1 MTRTRRTRLSAPS
14 QALVGVALLSLS
26 VHAPALAQT
35 QAQARPYL
43 DWPGKRAPQESTPP
57 AVPETAPATPLQHAL
72 PNAATG
78 QPGFD
83 IPPSPYGQV
92 GNPYRHEL
100 NWRGKTAP
108 VSAQATAPQTAQQ
121 TAPKTELA
129 SNWTPV
135 PQSRF
140 DAPRRAAPV
149 PATAPAQPAPQKVE
163 AAPLPTPRTPE
174 TIPARVANPVPLPQ
188 PKPPVVS
195 AETVARETAPVAA
208 VKPAPTPPVPTPPV
222 QAQAEPKPQPP
233 VQVQPQA
240 QPQPRP
246 DSGYRLPANSKYAGR
261 VSPELE
267 GRPAVPAQAA
277 APAAQKLDAPK
288 AQAQTAPQT
297 TAEAKPAATAQT
309 PAAKTPAAKASA
321 PKAGAKTADTKS
333 TEAKPADVKTAT
345 APAATAPLAQAAEQ
359 ESAEPYT
366 PFVPGS
372 RATTASQAP
381 RFYSLHRAY
390 GYEPDPA
397 PHTGG
402 DLAIDPNAVQTPAQG
417 KASETSGSGATSKAQ
432 KTDPTPAKDKTL

>member
-1 MTRTRRTRLSAPS
+1 M
-14 QALVGVALLSLS
+14 GVALLSLS

-35 QAQARPYL
+35 KTEAQTQVRSYL
-43 DWPGKRAPQESTPP
+43 DWPGKRAAQAATPP
-57 AVPETAPATPLQHAL
+57 AAPETAPATPLQRAL

-108 VSAQATAPQTAQQ
+108 VSAQAAAPQTPPQ

-140 DAPRRAAPV
+140 DTPRRAAPEPV
-149 PATAPAQPAPQKVE
+149 TPPVQPAPQKIE
-163 AAPLPTPRTPE
+163 ATPLATPQ
-174 TIPARVANPVPLPQ
+174 ARVANPVPLPQ

-208 VKPAPTPPVPTPPV
+208 VKPAPVPPVAPPPV
-222 QAQAEPKPQPP
+222 QAQAAAP
-233 VQVQPQA
+233 VSAPIQPQV

-246 DSGYRLPANSKYAGR
+246 DGGYRLPANSKYAGR

-277 APAAQKLDAPK
+277 APVAQKPEAPK

-297 TAEAKPAATAQT
+297 TAEAKPT
-309 PAAKTPAAKASA
+309 PTTKTPAAKASA
-321 PKAGAKTADTKS
+321 PKAGAKTA
-333 TEAKPADVKTAT
+333 EAKPADVKTAT

-402 DLAIDPNAVQTPAQG
+402 DLALDPGAVQTPAAD
-417 KASETSGSGATSKAQ
+417 KASEKPGSAATSKAQ

>member
-1 MTRTRRTRLSAPS
+1 M
-14 QALVGVALLSLS
+14 GVALLSLS

-43 DWPGKRAPQESTPP
+43 DWPGKRAPQAATSP
-57 AVPETAPATPLQHAL
+57 AAPETAPATPLQRAL

-100 NWRGKTAP
+100 NWRGKSAP
-108 VSAQATAPQTAQQ
+108 VNAQATAPQTAPQ
-121 TAPKTELA
+121 TAPNTELA

-140 DAPRRAAPV
+140 DAPRRPAPAPV
-149 PATAPAQPAPQKVE
+149 TPPAQPAPQKVE
-163 AAPLPTPRTPE
+163 AAPLPAPQTPVANA
-174 TIPARVANPVPLPQ
+174 ARVANPLPLPQ

-195 AETVARETAPVAA
+195 AETVARETAPVTT

-222 QAQAEPKPQPP
+222 QAQAEPKP
-233 VQVQPQA
+233 QPQA

-277 APAAQKLDAPK
+277 APAAQKPDAPK

-297 TAEAKPAATAQT
+297 TAEAKPAATA
-309 PAAKTPAAKASA
+309 KTPAAKASA
-321 PKAGAKTADTKS
+321 PKLAAKTADTK
-333 TEAKPADVKTAT
+333 TAEAKPSDVKTAT

>member
-1 MTRTRRTRLSAPS
+1 M
-14 QALVGVALLSLS
+14 GVALLSLS
-26 VHAPALAQT
+26 VHAPALAQAQA

-57 AVPETAPATPLQHAL
+57 AAPETAPATPLQHAL

-108 VSAQATAPQTAQQ
+108 VTAQAAAPQTAPQ

-135 PQSRF
+135 PQTRF
-140 DAPRRAAPV
+140 DAPRRAAPAPV
-149 PATAPAQPAPQKVE
+149 APPAQPAPQKVE

-174 TIPARVANPVPLPQ
+174 TIPARVANPLPLPQ

-195 AETVARETAPVAA
+195 AETIARETAPVAT

-222 QAQAEPKPQPP
+222 QAQAEPKPQLP

-267 GRPAVPAQAA
+267 GRPALPAQAA
-277 APAAQKLDAPK
+277 APVAQKPDAP
-288 AQAQTAPQT
+288 AQTAPQT

-321 PKAGAKTADTKS
+321 PKAGAKTTDTK
-333 TEAKPADVKTAT
+333 TAEAKPADVKTAT

-402 DLAIDPNAVQTPAQG
+402 DLALDPGAVQTPAPD
-417 KASETSGSGATSKAQ
+417 KASEGTSSAQ
-432 KTDPTPAKDKTL
+432 KTNTPPAKDKTL

>member
-1 MTRTRRTRLSAPS
+1 MTRTRRTRLSAPT
-14 QALVGVALLSLS
+14 QALVGVALMSVI
-26 VHAPALAQT
+26 VHAPVLAQT
-35 QAQARPYL
+35 QTQARAYL
-43 DWPGKRAPQESTPP
+43 DWPGKRAPQAVTPP
-57 AVPETAPATPLQHAL
+57 ADLETAPATPLQHAL
-72 PNAATG
+72 PHAATG

-108 VSAQATAPQTAQQ
+108 VNAQAAAPSTAPQTAS
-121 TAPKTELA
+121 KTELA

-140 DAPRRAAPV
+140 DTPRPTAPSTVTP
-149 PATAPAQPAPQKVE
+149 PAQPAPQKVE
-163 AAPLPTPRTPE
+163 AAPLQAPKAP
-174 TIPARVANPVPLPQ
+174 IANPVPLPQ

-195 AETVARETAPVAA
+195 AETIARETAPAA
-208 VKPAPTPPVPTPPV
+208 RAQPLPTPPV
-222 QAQAEPKPQPP
+222 QAQAPI
-233 VQVQPQA
+233 QPQV

-246 DSGYRLPANSKYAGR
+246 DGGYRLPANSKYAGR

-267 GRPAVPAQAA
+267 GRPTVPGGAA
-277 APAAQKLDAPK
+277 TSVAQKPDAPK

-297 TAEAKPAATAQT
+297 TAVAEPAST
-309 PAAKTPAAKASA
+309 AKTPVSKASA
-321 PKAGAKTADTKS
+321 PKPAAKTAGTK
-333 TEAKPADVKTAT
+333 TAEAKPEDVKTAT

-372 RATTASQAP
+372 RATTTSQAP

-390 GYEPDPA
+390 GYEPDPV

-417 KASETSGSGATSKAQ
+417 KTSEGTSSAQ
-432 KTDPTPAKDKTL
+432 KTNTTPAKDKTL

>member
-1 MTRTRRTRLSAPS
+1 MTRTRRIRLSAPS
-14 QALVGVALLSLS
+14 QAFVGVALLSLS
-26 VHAPALAQT
+26 VQVPALAQT
-35 QAQARPYL
+35 QTQAQTQSRSYL
-43 DWPGKRAPQESTPP
+43 DWPGKRAPQAVASP
-57 AVPETAPATPLQHAL
+57 AVPETAPATPLERAL

-92 GNPYRHEL
+92 GNPYRNEL

-108 VSAQATAPQTAQQ
+108 VNAQAAASQTAQKTAPK

-140 DAPRRAAPV
+140 DAPHRAAAAPV
-149 PATAPAQPAPQKVE
+149 TPPAQPFPQEVE
-163 AAPLPTPRTPE
+163 AAPLPLPKRP
-174 TIPARVANPVPLPQ
+174 VANPVPLPQ

-195 AETVARETAPVAA
+195 AETIARETAPVAKA
-208 VKPAPTPPVPTPPV
+208 QPVPTPPLQT
-222 QAQAEPKPQPP
+222 QAAAPAPAPIEP
-233 VQVQPQA
+233 QV

-246 DSGYRLPANSKYAGR
+246 DGAYRLPANSKYAGR

-267 GRPAVPAQAA
+267 GRPTAAAQATT
-277 APAAQKLDAPK
+277 PVAQKPGAPK
-288 AQAQTAPQT
+288 AQAQTAPQP
-297 TAEAKPAATAQT
+297 TAAAETAKT
-309 PAAKTPAAKASA
+309 AKTPAAKASA
-321 PKAGAKTADTKS
+321 AKAADTK
-333 TEAKPADVKTAT
+333 TAQAKPADIKTAT

-402 DLAIDPNAVQTPAQG
+402 DLAIDPNAVQTPPQET
-417 KASETSGSGATSKAQ
+417 ASEGTSSAQ
-432 KTDPTPAKDKTL
+432 KTNTPPAKDKTL